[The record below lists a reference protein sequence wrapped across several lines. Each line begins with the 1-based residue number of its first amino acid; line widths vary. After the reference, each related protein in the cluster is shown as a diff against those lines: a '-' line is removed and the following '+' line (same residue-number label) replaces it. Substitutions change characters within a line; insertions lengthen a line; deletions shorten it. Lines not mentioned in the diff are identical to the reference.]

1 MSRLLNYFR
10 AVEWYDSKIPFMLS
24 AYLFHVLLKGA
35 WTVPDIYA
43 CFLLYFLYLAS
54 FLAFSYLINDFSD
67 METDRKAGKIKVIF
81 GVDRRITAAI
91 LAALPIIGTVPLWS
105 YLGFR
110 SDFLLLTALIY
121 FLGAAY
127 SIQLFRFKEKGF
139 AGLLECAI
147 AQRCVPLLLVP
158 FLVDAKSVYFVLW
171 ILVSL
176 LDGIRYLV
184 IHQYMDKENDLKTG
198 VRTFVNERRIDERR
212 LLKRLFWAECAF
224 FAAVFVRLSLI
235 SPLALLFLP
244 AYIVYEKIISIVVS
258 DYMNADWFCSF
269 LAVPLEDLF
278 NVFLLMILSLYLT
291 AADFRLIGLLFMGI
305 LLTLRCFLG
314 KSAFVKVY
322 LLSKMK
328 R

>member
-212 LLKRLFWAECAF
+212 LLKRLFWA
-224 FAAVFVRLSLI
+224 V
-235 SPLALLFLP
+235 
-244 AYIVYEKIISIVVS
+244 
-258 DYMNADWFCSF
+258 
-269 LAVPLEDLF
+269 
-278 NVFLLMILSLYLT
+278 
-291 AADFRLIGLLFMGI
+291 
-305 LLTLRCFLG
+305 
-314 KSAFVKVY
+314 
-322 LLSKMK
+322 
-328 R
+328 